1 MFAAKQ
7 GFYTLTNL
15 GPVQSDYWIA
25 VFDDFIPDGVAVSPG
40 AGAKGD
46 GCLLAGTYSTG
57 GNKGGLVKLDHYGTI
72 VFQKQ
77 STGAVNSLTKV
88 ISDGNQYAHVVGSTN
103 ENGTSRPYTAVFDAT
118 GTLVWQKYISN
129 VTSGIFNDI
138 IYQDTSSNGFNNMPV
153 GRSNSTAV
161 SQFMAFDQANGTL
174 YDQQKWPGVNTIT
187 SITKDFSTASANLF
201 HAGVDTDSTPD
212 DIKITKMDNNYGTI
226 TQKTISDG
234 TLNLI
239 NPYVQF
245 NSNRILCTARD
256 SGSDPYA
263 LVFDSSLSLIN
274 QRNLNGAITS
284 AGLLT
289 MSKVNGTFFI
299 TATLTNNTI
308 WYGLLDYDGITI
320 TDQNNLYFGTPG
332 TDSTSVNGVSGSQGF
347 TPDGIYII
355 GQTDYYG
362 GTKGFVARLPYSAIP
377 GTGVYGASNEI
388 HLDISTYMSLT
399 TSSLTVT
406 NVTSPSPSSTGFAN
420 TTSTLTQAT
429 GTDTYTL
436 NEAN

>member
-7 GFYTLTNL
+7 GFYRLTNL

-25 VFDDFIPDGVAVSPG
+25 VFDDFIPDGVAVYNG

-57 GNKGGLVKLDHYGTI
+57 GNKGGLVKLDHYGNI

-88 ISDGNQYAHVVGSTN
+88 ISDGNQYAHVVGETD

-118 GTLVWQKYISN
+118 GTLVWQKYISD
-129 VTSGIFNDI
+129 VTNGIFNDI
-138 IYQDTSSNGFNNMPV
+138 VYQDTSSNGYNNIVV
-153 GRSNSTAV
+153 GRSNSTAT

-174 YDQQKWPGVNTIT
+174 YDQQRWTLVTTIT
-187 SITKDFSTASANLF
+187 SITKDFGTASADLF
-201 HAGVDTDSTPD
+201 HAGVDTSGTPD
-212 DIKITKMDNNYGTI
+212 DIKITKMDNSYGTI
-226 TQKTISDG
+226 TQKTISSG
-234 TLNLI
+234 SANLT

-256 SGSDPYA
+256 SGSDPYI
-263 LVFDSSLSLIN
+263 LVFDSSLTLIN
-274 QRNLNGAITS
+274 QRNLNGNITS
-284 AGLLT
+284 AGLKT
-289 MSKVNGTFFI
+289 MSQVNGTFYT
-299 TATLTNNTI
+299 TATQTNNTI
-308 WYGLLDYDGITI
+308 WYGNFDFDGTTIYD
-320 TDQNNLYFGTPG
+320 QYNLYFGTPG
-332 TDSTSVNGVSGSQGF
+332 TDSTSVNGISGSQGK

-362 GTKGFVARLPYSAIP
+362 GTKGFVARLPYSGIP
-377 GTGVYGASNEI
+377 GTGVYGASGEI
-388 HLDISTYMSLT
+388 HLDVSTYMSLT

-406 NVTSPSPSSTGFAN
+406 PVTSPSPAGTGFTN

-436 NEAN
+436 NEAT